1 MSPSPFISV
10 IVPVRNEEGFVEE
23 TLRPLFSQDYDP
35 SRFEVIVVDGDSTDA
50 TRDIVTRLQQRH
62 PQLKLLTNPRRL
74 SSAARNIGVRD
85 SRGEFVV
92 VIDGHSDIDNPHYL
106 REVADAFARSGADCL
121 GRPQPL
127 DATGATG
134 LQHAIAAGRAS
145 RLGHHPASFIYS
157 DHEQLVPPQSVAVA
171 YRRSVF
177 DRVGHFDES
186 FDACEDVEFNHRVD
200 RAGLT
205 CFFTPRIRVRYHPR
219 ASLRGLFRQLVRYGR
234 GRARLLCKHPETL
247 SIGSLVPAVFV
258 AGLVAGG
265 IASCFSKRIAA
276 VFGTVLALYVII
288 VLTVSALVAYRYRR
302 LGFLGWL
309 PLIYPTIHVASGS
322 GTLIELMS
330 VILPKKT
337 GAKSADIARRISTM
351 TAP

>member
-10 IVPVRNEEGFVEE
+10 IVPVRNEEAFIER
-23 TLRPLFSQDYDP
+23 TLDPLFSQDYEP
-35 SRFEVIVVDGDSTDA
+35 SRFEVVVVDGDSTDA
-50 TRDIVTRLQQRH
+50 TRDIVARLQEGH

-106 REVADAFARSGADCL
+106 RDVADAFARSGADCL

-127 DATGATG
+127 DVAGATG
-134 LQHAIAAGRAS
+134 LQHAIAAARTS
-145 RLGHHPASFIYS
+145 RLGHHPDSFIYS
-157 DHEQLVPPQSVAVA
+157 DQEQLVPPQSVAVA

-177 DRVGHFDES
+177 ERVGDFDET
-186 FDACEDVEFNHRVD
+186 FDACEDVEFNHRVN

-219 ASLRGLFRQLVRYGR
+219 ANLRGLFRQLVRYGR
-234 GRARLLCKHPETL
+234 GRARLLRKHPETL

-258 AGLVAGG
+258 AGLVVGG
-265 IASCFSKRIAA
+265 FASCFSNLLAA
-276 VFGTVLALYVII
+276 AFGGILAVYAII
-288 VLTVSALVAYRYRR
+288 VLAASAVAAFRYRR
-302 LGFLGWL
+302 PSFIAFL
-309 PLIYPTIHVASGS
+309 PLVYPTIHVASGM
-322 GTLIELMS
+322 GTLIEMVS
-330 VILPKKT
+330 AIVPKKT
-337 GAKSADIARRISTM
+337 GAKSAGITRRISTM